1 MKTGDTV
8 WIRPSGDPRGAIA
21 ARVDLLSS
29 NGRSIALRLRDR
41 PVWLDI
47 MAGVLLHKEDGH
59 IEMLLLRDAAAGKAA
74 RPWVDTVTNRT
85 YDISE
90 VKP

>member
-1 MKTGDTV
+1 
-8 WIRPSGDPRGAIA
+8 
-21 ARVDLLSS
+21 
-29 NGRSIALRLRDR
+29 
-41 PVWLDI
+41 